1 MKFLKTAAKV
11 AVGCVTALFV
21 VGGEDVMDAYGIAG
35 YLAIGACILTA
46 FWLVCLDHVVSPK
59 AGRRYRGRGY

>member
-1 MKFLKTAAKV
+1 MKFLKITVKA
-11 AVGCVTALFV
+11 AVGCVAALLV
-21 VGGEDVMDAYGIAG
+21 VGSDSIMDTYGIAG
-35 YLAIGACILTA
+35 YLSIGACILTA